1 MPSRPCED
9 CEGTGAGAFAA
20 EVECGQGSAAAAAIE
35 DLLSMEALASAS
47 GKLGRED
54 AESVMAGIRD
64 TCGLS
69 SDARAADIAADVLEK
84 LLPDET
90 VKLPEVECVGGGVAY
105 RALKR
110 AFDVCACALALVVM
124 AIPMLV
130 IAARIRR
137 ESPGPAIY
145 AQEREGLGGRPFKL
159 YKFRSMY
166 ADAEERGA
174 RWAASGDPRVTPY
187 GAHLRRTRLASVII
201 GTPGD
206 GESTKSLSRS
216 ANSSLDLQLCECR
229 PGLCSTCNSH
239 YKPFEFLSLGIFGG
253 VPSLSRNLVGCN
265 GFSPSEESAI
275 RFSFLG
281 FGKDGACAAW

>member
-1 MPSRPCED
+1 
-9 CEGTGAGAFAA
+9 
-20 EVECGQGSAAAAAIE
+20 
-35 DLLSMEALASAS
+35 MEALASAS

-137 ESPGPAIY
+137 ESPALPYTRRSARGWAAGRSSCTSSAACTPMPKNAVH
-145 AQEREGLGGRPFKL
+145 GGRQ
-159 YKFRSMY
+159 
-166 ADAEERGA
+166 AE
-174 RWAASGDPRVTPY
+174 
-187 GAHLRRTRLASVII
+187 TRA
-201 GTPGD
+201 
-206 GESTKSLSRS
+206 
-216 ANSSLDLQLCECR
+216 
-229 PGLCSTCNSH
+229 
-239 YKPFEFLSLGIFGG
+239 
-253 VPSLSRNLVGCN
+253 
-265 GFSPSEESAI
+265 
-275 RFSFLG
+275 
-281 FGKDGACAAW
+281 

>member
-1 MPSRPCED
+1 M
-9 CEGTGAGAFAA
+9 GA
-20 EVECGQGSAAAAAIE
+20 EVTGGIGDISAVS
-35 DLLSMEALASAS
+35 DLLCMEEVGSPAGSLSPA
-47 GKLGRED
+47 GVG
-54 AESVMAGIRD
+54 SVMAGIHD
-64 TCGLS
+64 PKKPP
-69 SDARAADIAADVLEK
+69 SDRCAAGIADDVLAR
-84 LLPDET
+84 LLPDEHA
-90 VKLPEVECVGGGVAY
+90 KLPQVRHVAGGFAY
-105 RALKR
+105 RFVKR
-110 AFDVCACALALVVM
+110 AFDVCACGAALAVL
-124 AIPMLV
+124 ALPML
-130 IAARIRR
+130 IAAARIRT

-145 AQEREGLGGRPFKL
+145 AQEREGLGGKPFKL

-174 RWAASGDPRVTPY
+174 RWAADGDPRVTPF
-187 GAHLRRTRLASVII
+187 GRWMRRTRLASVII